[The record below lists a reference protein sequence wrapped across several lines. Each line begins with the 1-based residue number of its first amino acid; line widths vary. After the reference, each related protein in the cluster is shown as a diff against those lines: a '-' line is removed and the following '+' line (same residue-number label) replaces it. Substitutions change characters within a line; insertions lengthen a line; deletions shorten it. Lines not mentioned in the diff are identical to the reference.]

1 LCKGKAI
8 GDDKNSGGIEMFDD
22 QTIAD
27 GIDQPIPEFLVPH
40 KHSADPF
47 ACPCCANVFSE
58 TLRLTQIDLSD
69 PANCLLPRQRPTTN
83 ENVLITNAKIITM
96 NIAAPEADTM
106 LVADGRIRWIGM
118 NENLPQID
126 EELKRI
132 DLHGK
137 VVVPGF
143 VEPHMHL
150 PPLAMLHSFSNIG
163 PNRFDTADQALARLR
178 EDALNTPAGEW
189 VVGRQFDP
197 SLQQGPDYLTR
208 QMLDEVSTEH
218 PVFVYNASLHL
229 GYCNSVAIGIA
240 RLDEN
245 TPDPQGAEI
254 GRDKHGVPNG
264 VLKAGPAM
272 ALVVRHNTHL
282 KNQNLAEA
290 CLSVFNSANEVGI
303 TTLCDQGTGMFQ
315 GPKELDLYQSL
326 HESGRMTARFR
337 YCVSQAAAKRW
348 DEIGLA
354 WGEGDEWVRRTGW
367 KIVADGSNQGR
378 TGLQRESFVG
388 SDAKGMAYIEKNDLD
403 EAVEKRLRDGWAV
416 CVHANG
422 DAAID
427 RVLDAFAKAKAK
439 GLEPAAQR
447 CRIEHCSILHDDQ
460 IQKIAE
466 LGLSPSFLIGH
477 VHYWGKAF
485 VEDIFGPEKAAKLDR
500 TGACEDMGIR
510 WTIHSDDPVTE
521 MDPLR
526 CMENAVT
533 RTMWRSDQL
542 LSPEERVPAAA
553 ALRAVTIDAAWQC
566 HSDHEVGSLEVNK
579 FADFLILDHNPLIVE
594 PVKIGSI
601 QVMQTWVHGERVFLR
616 EPPLPA

>member
-1 LCKGKAI
+1 
-8 GDDKNSGGIEMFDD
+8 MFDD
-22 QTIAD
+22 QS
-27 GIDQPIPEFLVPH
+27 IDSLTELQMPESLVPH

-58 TLRLTQIDLSD
+58 TLRLTNTDLSEH
-69 PANCLLPRQRPTTN
+69 AKGLPPGPRSIGTPML
-83 ENVLITNAKIITM
+83 VTNAHIITM
-96 NIAAPEADTM
+96 DASHPNADTM
-106 LVADGRIRWIGM
+106 LVVDGKILWVGMQADV
-118 NENLPQID
+118 P
-126 EELKRI
+126 EEHNDLKRL
-132 DLHGK
+132 DLKGK

-163 PNRFDTADQALARLR
+163 PNRFDTTAQALEQLKK
-178 EDALNTPAGEW
+178 DAANTPHGEW

-208 QMLDEVSTEH
+208 QMLDEVSTDH

-229 GYCNSVAIGIA
+229 GYCNSVAIDLAG
-240 RLDEN
+240 LDEN
-245 TPDPQGAEI
+245 TPDPQGAEL
-254 GRDKHGVPNG
+254 GRDTDGMPNG

-272 ALVVRHNTHL
+272 ALVVRHNTKL
-282 KNQNLAEA
+282 KEQNLAEA

-326 HESGRMTARFR
+326 HDSGRMTARFR
-337 YCVSQAAAKRW
+337 YSVSQAAAKRW
-348 DEIGLA
+348 DEIGLT
-354 WGEGDEWVRRTGW
+354 WGEGDQWVRRTGW
-367 KIVADGSNQGR
+367 KIVSDGSNQGR
-378 TGLQRESFVG
+378 TGLQREAFVG
-388 SDAKGMAYIEKNDLD
+388 SDAKGMAYIEKDELD
-403 EAVEKRLRDGWAV
+403 EAVEKRLREGWAV

-427 RVLDAFAKAKAK
+427 RVLDAFTKAKAK
-439 GLEPAAQR
+439 GLDPAAQR

-460 IQKIAE
+460 IEKMAE

-500 TGACEDMGIR
+500 TGACEDLGIR
-510 WTIHSDDPVTE
+510 WTVHSDDPVTE
-521 MDPLR
+521 MNPLR

-566 HSDHEVGSLEVNK
+566 HSDHEVGSLKAGK
-579 FADFLILDHNPLIVE
+579 FADFLVLDKDPLAVAPE
-594 PVKIGSI
+594 QLGSI
-601 QVMQTWVHGERVFLR
+601 QVLETWINGELVFAR
-616 EPPLPA
+616 A